1 MIYAT
6 VVFLFLF
13 TFLIGFLFYLLT
25 RRTIAEV
32 YHELTDKNRFFRGIK
47 AFFIGIYRILTSV

>member
-1 MIYAT
+1 MRL
-6 VVFLFLF
+6 LFSF
-13 TFLIGFLFYLLT
+13 PFHILIGFLFYLLT

>member
-1 MIYAT
+1 MRLL
-6 VVFLFLF
+6 FFFFLF

-25 RRTIAEV
+25 RRTIVEV
-32 YHELTDKNRFFRGIK
+32 YQELNNKNRYLRGIK

>member
-1 MIYAT
+1 MRLL
-6 VVFLFLF
+6 FFFFLF

-32 YHELTDKNRFFRGIK
+32 YHELIDKNRFFRGIK

>member
-6 VVFLFLF
+6 VVFLFPFHIFDWISL
-13 TFLIGFLFYLLT
+13 LLT